1 MIKIR
6 LKDISRVIK
15 RRFLLRQIVS
25 IIKYMYTDKIIG
37 FIINFSNYMIIQINF
52 LGLMQIILCS
62 KACIPNYETVTY

>member
-25 IIKYMYTDKIIG
+25 IKYTDKMFGFIINLSKLDNYTDKI
-37 FIINFSNYMIIQINF
+37 F
-52 LGLMQIILCS
+52 GLMQIILYTN
-62 KACIPNYETVTY
+62 ACIPQL

>member
-25 IIKYMYTDKIIG
+25 IIKYTDKMFG
-37 FIINFSNYMIIQINF
+37 FIIDLSNYIIIQIKS
-52 LGLMQIILCS
+52 LGLMQIILYT
-62 KACIPNYETVTY
+62 KACIPNYEMVTY

>member
-25 IIKYMYTDKIIG
+25 IKYTDKMFGFIINLSKLDNYTDKI
-37 FIINFSNYMIIQINF
+37 F
-52 LGLMQIILCS
+52 GLMQIILYT
-62 KACIPNYETVTY
+62 KACIPQL

>member
-25 IIKYMYTDKIIG
+25 INFKYKDKMLG
-37 FIINFSNYMIIQINF
+37 FIINLSNYIIIQINF

-62 KACIPNYETVTY
+62 NACIPNYETVTY